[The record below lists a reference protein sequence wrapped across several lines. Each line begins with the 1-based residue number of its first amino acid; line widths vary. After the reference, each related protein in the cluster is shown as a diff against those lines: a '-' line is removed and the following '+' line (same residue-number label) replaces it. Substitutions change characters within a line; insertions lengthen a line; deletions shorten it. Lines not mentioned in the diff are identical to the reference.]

1 MKIAERTQN
10 AERRTFMVPTVVLSY
25 RGGLRLRSG
34 HPWIYR
40 AGVADVPAAGGDGVV
55 VRAPR
60 GRILG
65 YALYSDRSQIA
76 IRMLSYGERPADD
89 ELLKGRIDAALGFR
103 RALGI

>member
-1 MKIAERTQN
+1 MT
-10 AERRTFMVPTVVLSY
+10 PTVVLSA
-25 RGGLRLRSG
+25 RGELRLRSG

-40 AGVADVPAAGGDGVV
+40 ADVADVQAAGGDRVV

-76 IRMLSYGERPADD
+76 VRMLSYGERPADD
-89 ELLKGRIDAALGFR
+89 ELLKGADRR
-103 RALGI
+103 RARRSGARSASMRPRIG